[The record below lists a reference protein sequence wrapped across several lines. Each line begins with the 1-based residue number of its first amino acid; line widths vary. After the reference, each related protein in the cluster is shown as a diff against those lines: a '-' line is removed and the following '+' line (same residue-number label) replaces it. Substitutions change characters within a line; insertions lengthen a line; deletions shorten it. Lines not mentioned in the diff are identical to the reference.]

1 MVRLQ
6 LLEVDL
12 GVVAL
17 GVPKETS
24 DKVLEEAE
32 DVVAPLVVATAGIV
46 DDRLLLTNEY
56 PDKDNATIGPPT
68 SP

>member
-1 MVRLQ
+1 MRLQ

-24 DKVLEEAE
+24 DKALEEAE
-32 DVVAPLVVATAGIV
+32 DTVAPLVSTMAGIV
-46 DDRLLLTNEY
+46 DDRLLLTDEY
-56 PDKDNATIGPPT
+56 LDEDDAPVGPLA